1 MSERLQIRFEGDG
14 PDHEEELRSLLGWLT
29 DDRSLRG
36 HVRLERI
43 AADSPGRMGPEL
55 AVVLAVISTA
65 AGVLQLPVSYLA
77 WRESRRRRT
86 PSVTVQV
93 VGPDAAE
100 VEDLLRR
107 LRGEDPDDG
116 SGEAGA

>member
-1 MSERLQIRFEGDG
+1 MSERLRIRFEGDG
-14 PDHEEELRSLLGWLT
+14 PDREEELRSLLGWLA

-43 AADSPGRMGPEL
+43 AGDRPGRMSPEL
-55 AVVLAVISTA
+55 AAVLAVISTA
-65 AGVLQLPVSYLA
+65 TGVLQLPLAYLA
-77 WRESRRRRT
+77 WRESRRHRT

-93 VGPDAAE
+93 VGADSAE
-100 VEDLLRR
+100 AEDLLRR

-116 SGEAGA
+116 SGDAGT